1 MRGGKAA
8 ENAKNN
14 GAFFSRSLQVLFVVL
29 AVLSTASRFH
39 VARGRSMACNPEVLK
54 HVPLFASLDED
65 ETAVLAAQVR
75 LKTFAP
81 RQRIY
86 KIGDSNGQAYVV
98 VSGRVRVSTVDQEQQ
113 EVVVD
118 EPSHG
123 EFFGFASMLEQTP
136 HQTDAIAID
145 EAVCL
150 EVDQKDIA
158 VLLER
163 KPLAGM
169 DMLRVLGR
177 QFHASQQLVR
187 LRANR
192 HPNEVIEKDATFG
205 ERIADMVAGFGG
217 SWIFIIA
224 FSIALAVYMT
234 ADAKLGSRAWD
245 PYPYILLNLFLN
257 MLAALQAP
265 IIMMSQNRQDTK
277 DRLRGELDYDVNRRA
292 EAEIQGLARKL
303 NLLGEK
309 IGDVEEMVR
318 EKLARE

>member
-1 MRGGKAA
+1 
-8 ENAKNN
+8 
-14 GAFFSRSLQVLFVVL
+14 
-29 AVLSTASRFH
+29 
-39 VARGRSMACNPEVLK
+39 MACNPEVLK
-54 HVPLFASLDED
+54 HVPLFALLDEE
-65 ETAVLAAQVR
+65 ETAVLAGQVQ

-81 RQRIY
+81 RKRIY
-86 KIGDSNGQAYVV
+86 KIGDSGGQAYVV
-98 VSGRVRVSTVDQEQQ
+98 VSGRVRVATVDQDQQ

-136 HQTDAIAID
+136 HQTEAVAID

-158 VLLER
+158 VLLQR

-192 HPNEVIEKDATFG
+192 HPNEVIEKDATLG
-205 ERIADMVAGFGG
+205 ERLADMVAGFGG
-217 SWIFIIA
+217 SWTFIIS
-224 FSIALAVYMT
+224 FGFALTIYM
-234 ADAKLGSRAWD
+234 AIDAAMGKRAWD
-245 PYPYILLNLFLN
+245 PYPYILLNLFLS
-257 MLAALQAP
+257 MMASVQAP

-277 DRLRGELDYDVNRRA
+277 DRLRGELDYDVNRRS
-292 EAEIQGLARKL
+292 EVEIQGLARKL
-303 NLLGEK
+303 NVLGEK
-309 IGDVEEMVR
+309 IGDVEDMLR
-318 EKLARE
+318 EKLARG